1 MAAAMTASG
10 GGVGEFKPI
19 RSPLRPRQFII
30 AVIVA
35 AVGTVASVLGY
46 RAVTGQPASFSG
58 QVTPAHAY
66 FLNFANNGAIQTV
79 DVRPGQSVKAGQV
92 LATQNGNVEKARL
105 SADQAT
111 VKADQAV
118 LAHDEA
124 MEHRG
129 TATPAA
135 VAQARASL
143 AEAKAQLAADQNAV
157 SQSEILAPATGVI
170 ADVTG
175 AAGDVAGPSGVR
187 GYSGPAAEP
196 GTGQSSGFKFFVGGS
211 SSTGSAGYSSASGF
225 QSFITLYTRPLTV
238 TAQIPQQNM
247 PSVHVGQ
254 RATLRFPTLS
264 KPVNGT
270 VELIIGTP
278 VRSPNATY
286 YDVVISIGA
295 DRAEMT
301 PGMTVSV
308 TVSTERVVP

>member
-10 GGVGEFKPI
+10 GGVGEFKPV

-30 AVIVA
+30 AIIVVA
-35 AVGTVASVLGY
+35 AGTVASVLGY
-46 RAVTGQPASFSG
+46 HAVAGQPGSFSG

-92 LATQNGNVEKARL
+92 LATQNGNVEKARV

-111 VKADQAV
+111 VKADQEV
-118 LAHDEA
+118 LTQDEA
-124 MEHRG
+124 TVPAG
-129 TATPAA
+129 TATPAT
-135 VAQARASL
+135 VAQAGASL
-143 AEAKAQLAADQNAV
+143 ASAQAQLAADQSAV
-157 SQSEILAPATGVI
+157 TQSEIVAPATGVI

-175 AAGDVAGPSGVR
+175 AAGDVAGPGGVR

-196 GTGQSSGFKFFVGGS
+196 GSGQSSGFGFFVGKS
-211 SSTGSAGYSSASGF
+211 STTGSAGSSSASGF

-247 PSVHVGQ
+247 PGVHVGQ
-254 RATLRFPTLS
+254 RAALRFPTLS
-264 KPVNGT
+264 QPVNGK

-278 VRSPNATY
+278 VRSPTATY
-286 YDVVISIGA
+286 YDVVISIGGGQA
-295 DRAEMT
+295 KMT

-308 TVSTERVVP
+308 TLD